1 MSYICHLLKETCTMT
16 PSLSDIRKPVEA
28 DLDRFETLYSEAF
41 SEVPIPMEE
50 VLSYVTSVK
59 GKRLRPMLVLMTS
72 RLFGEPCDATMRTAL
87 FVEMIH
93 TATLIHDDVVDGS
106 EERRGRPSV
115 HVCWDVPTAVLVGDF
130 LLSKAML
137 LMASLDDLPLL
148 REMLDTALSMCEGE
162 LMQRKRQETNDYQEI
177 IKRKT
182 ALLFRACCVGGAISM
197 GASKEQVARV
207 GDFGLNLGM
216 VFQLRDDI
224 LDDDDPHTTAM
235 AKTLLPEY
243 LEKTMAALEA
253 MTVSKDLNV
262 ELLESLRALS
272 LFCAERSH

>member
-1 MSYICHLLKETCTMT
+1 M
-16 PSLSDIRKPVEA
+16 
-28 DLDRFETLYSEAF
+28 
-41 SEVPIPMEE
+41 
-50 VLSYVTSVK
+50 
-59 GKRLRPMLVLMTS
+59 
-72 RLFGEPCDATMRTAL
+72 
-87 FVEMIH
+87 
-93 TATLIHDDVVDGS
+93 DGS